1 MAVGS
6 DFECHTLLGGSSYV
20 PTYLSWLL
28 HGFCSGGCGNRPV
41 AHHHASSFAGLTG
54 HARLEGLASSATIR
68 LRRARGLPRFWSTTS
83 WVKSRQPLN
92 AAKPP
97 CLVLKQRHGV
107 MWPIGGNTLVCC
119 LNRPVF
125 CIRSGWWLGP
135 DRRWMLTVVRV
146 FGSVAPLRYVGQRG
160 EPAAR
165 THQGEHHD
173 RYRSWELV
181 RCTCRK
187 SPSISQAC
195 GGMFTAM
202 TTSSKT
208 RGTTARKKEIG
219 RGSIHFSTSP
229 TSGTIKMQP
238 IVFEVASC

>member
-1 MAVGS
+1 MGA
-6 DFECHTLLGGSSYV
+6 T
-20 PTYLSWLL
+20 
-28 HGFCSGGCGNRPV
+28 
-41 AHHHASSFAGLTG
+41 
-54 HARLEGLASSATIR
+54 HARRTPPPAAGSRFPARAPGSVSSRHVT
-68 LRRARGLPRFWSTTS
+68 RR
-83 WVKSRQPLN
+83 
-92 AAKPP
+92 
-97 CLVLKQRHGV
+97 
-107 MWPIGGNTLVCC
+107 